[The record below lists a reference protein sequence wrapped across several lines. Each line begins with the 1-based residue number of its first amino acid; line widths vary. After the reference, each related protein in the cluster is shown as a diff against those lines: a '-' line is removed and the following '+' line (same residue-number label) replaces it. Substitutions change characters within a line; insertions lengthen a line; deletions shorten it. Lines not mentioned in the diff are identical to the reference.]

1 MLRTC
6 PNVLAKTV
14 YCSSADTCPA
24 LGIDRATVDGNEPS
38 VKSLISELETALQ
51 RISCLAVSRTR
62 ETLQCRSCSE
72 DCLTVPTK

>member
-1 MLRTC
+1 MLKTC
-6 PNVLAKTV
+6 PNVLAKAV

-51 RISCLAVSRTR
+51 RYPAW
-62 ETLQCRSCSE
+62 
-72 DCLTVPTK
+72 P